1 MKTTYVFVLLSV
13 LSSFLTAP
21 AHAER
26 QITVSF
32 SSATLFVRDLTTPDG
47 EEVTLLETP
56 VVLPKANFY
65 SLPATGTVV
74 RAEMGPPWTPTPT
87 MHRTKPGKYQSYYP
101 PYARGNAMGHC
112 KLTINYDSN
121 SSRLDAVRIHGNA
134 KARDLGRKLSAG
146 CIRIPNHVCST
157 IVALSNEVPVRV
169 IFEH

>member
-1 MKTTYVFVLLSV
+1 MKTTYVFVLLAV
-13 LSSFLTAP
+13 LSSFLTTP

-32 SSATLFVRDLTTPDG
+32 SSATLSVRDLTASDG

-65 SLPATGTVV
+65 RLPATGTVV
-74 RAEMGPPWTPTPT
+74 RAEMGPSWTPTPT
-87 MHRTKPGKYQSYYP
+87 MHRTKPGKYKSYYP

-112 KLTINYDSN
+112 KLTIDYDGNPSG
-121 SSRLDAVRIHGNA
+121 LDAVRIHGNA
-134 KARDLGRKLSAG
+134 KADDLGKKRSAG

-157 IVALSNEVPVRV
+157 IVALSSDVPVRV
-169 IFEH
+169 TFEH